1 MTKTLLRLA
10 LACLFLFADG
20 IEAQDATST
29 KTLTLFTTGGFI
41 SAIQSIAPL
50 YEKTTGISLVTKES
64 PPTGNTPTAIENLL
78 ESGQKADVV
87 IMEDWEL
94 RKLIDQG
101 HLQNASRIDLAK
113 SFIAMAVRKGAK
125 KPDIST
131 MKNFKKTLLN
141 ATSLALSDTP
151 SGTYL
156 SRILFPQMHISE
168 RLRIKTRTIS
178 AKPVAEAVAR
188 GEAEIGFQQ
197 LSELMHME
205 GIDVI
210 GLIPDQVQKM
220 TMYSA
225 AIITGSVQ
233 QEEAAELLKFL
244 SSEAARS
251 AMKLGGL
258 TPVR

>member
-1 MTKTLLRLA
+1 MTKTLSRLA

-20 IEAQDATST
+20 TEAQDATLT
-29 KTLTLFTTGGFI
+29 KALTLFTTGGFI
-41 SAIQSIAPL
+41 AAIQSIAPL
-50 YEKTTGISLVTKES
+50 YEKATGISLVIKES
-64 PPTGNTPTAIENLL
+64 PPTGNTPMAIANRL
-78 ESGQKADVV
+78 ESGENADVV

-101 HLQNASRIDLAK
+101 HLQKTSRIDLGK

-125 KPDIST
+125 KPDISN
-131 MKNFKKTLLN
+131 MKSFKKTLLN
-141 ATSLALSDTP
+141 AKSLALSDTA

-178 AKPVAEAVAR
+178 AEPVGEAVAR

-225 AIITGSVQ
+225 AITTGGVQ
-233 QEEAAELLKFL
+233 QEEAAALLKYL
-244 SSEAARS
+244 SSKAARTAIRLS
-251 AMKLGGL
+251 GL
-258 TPVR
+258 TPLR

>member
-1 MTKTLLRLA
+1 MTKTLSRLA

-20 IEAQDATST
+20 IEAQNATPT
-29 KTLTLFTTGGFI
+29 KTLTLFMTGGFI
-41 SAIQSIAPL
+41 TAIQSIAPL
-50 YEKTTGISLVTKES
+50 YEKATGIRLVTQES
-64 PPTGNTPTAIENLL
+64 PPNGNTPMAIENLL

-101 HLQNASRIDLAK
+101 HLQKTSRIDLAK
-113 SFIAMAVRKGAK
+113 SFIAMAVRKGAE
-125 KPDIST
+125 KPDISS

-141 ATSLALSDTP
+141 AKSLALSDTP

-156 SRILFPQMHISE
+156 SRILFAQMHVSE
-168 RLRIKTRTIS
+168 RLRTKTRTIS
-178 AKPVAEAVAR
+178 AEPVGEAVAR

-197 LSELMHME
+197 LSELMHTE
-205 GIDVI
+205 DVDVI

-225 AIITGSVQ
+225 AITTGGVQ
-233 QEEAAELLKFL
+233 QEEAAALLKFL
-244 SSEAARS
+244 SSKAARAAIKVS
-251 AMKLGGL
+251 GL
-258 TPVR
+258 IPVR

>member
-1 MTKTLLRLA
+1 MTKTLSRLA

-20 IEAQDATST
+20 IEAQDATPT

-41 SAIQSIAPL
+41 AAIQSIAPI
-50 YEKTTGISLVTKES
+50 YEKETGFSLIIKES
-64 PPTGNTPTAIENLL
+64 PPTGNTPMAITNRLARGE
-78 ESGQKADVV
+78 KADLV

-94 RKLIDQG
+94 RNLIDQG
-101 HLQNASRIDLAK
+101 HLKKTSRIDLGK

-125 KPDIST
+125 KPDISN
-131 MKNFKKTLLN
+131 MKSFKKTLLD
-141 ATSLALSDTP
+141 AKSLALSDTP

-168 RLRIKTRTIS
+168 RLMIKTRTIS
-178 AKPVAEAVAR
+178 AEPVGEAVAR
-188 GEAEIGFQQ
+188 GESEIGFQQ

-225 AIITGSVQ
+225 AITTGGVQ
-233 QEEAAELLKFL
+233 QEEAAALLKYL
-244 SSEAARS
+244 SSKAARTAIRLS
-251 AMKLGGL
+251 GL

>member
-1 MTKTLLRLA
+1 MTKTLSRLA

-20 IEAQDATST
+20 IEARNATPH
-29 KTLTLFTTGGFI
+29 KTLIVFTTGGFI
-41 SAIQSIAPL
+41 PAIQSIAPV
-50 YEKTTGISLVTKES
+50 YEKATGFSLIIKES
-64 PPTGNTPTAIENLL
+64 PPTGNTQMTIKNRLARGEN
-78 ESGQKADVV
+78 SDVV

-94 RKLIDQG
+94 RKLIDEG
-101 HLQNASRIDLAK
+101 HLQKASRVELGK

-125 KPDIST
+125 KPDISNLNT
-131 MKNFKKTLLN
+131 FKKTLLD
-141 ATSLALSDTP
+141 AKSLALSDGD

-156 SRILFPQMHISE
+156 SRILFPQMHITES
-168 RLRIKTRTIS
+168 LRSKTRTIS
-178 AKPVAEAVAR
+178 ARLVGEAIAL

-197 LSELMHME
+197 LSELMYME

-225 AIITGSVQ
+225 AITIGNVQ
-233 QEEAAELLKFL
+233 QEEAAALLKYL
-244 SSEAARS
+244 NSKAARTAITLS
-251 AMKLGGL
+251 GL

>member
-1 MTKTLLRLA
+1 MTKTLMRLA
-10 LACLFLFADG
+10 LACLFFLADG
-20 IEAQDATST
+20 IEAQDVTPT
-29 KTLTLFTTGGFI
+29 KTLTLFVSGGFI
-41 SAIQSIAPL
+41 AAIQSLASV
-50 YEKTTGISLVTKES
+50 YEKETGFSLIIKES
-64 PPTGNTPTAIENLL
+64 PPTGTTPIAITNRLARGEN
-78 ESGQKADVV
+78 ADVV

-101 HLQNASRIDLAK
+101 QLQKTSRIDLGK
-113 SFIAMAVRKGAK
+113 SFIAMAVRKGTN
-125 KPDIST
+125 KPDISN
-131 MKNFKKTLLN
+131 MKSFKKTLLD
-141 ATSLALSDTP
+141 AKSLALSDTP

-168 RLRIKTRTIS
+168 RLMVKTRTIS
-178 AKPVAEAVAR
+178 AEPVGESVAR

-225 AIITGSVQ
+225 AITTGGVQ
-233 QEEAAELLKFL
+233 QEEAAALLKYL
-244 SSEAARS
+244 SSKVART
-251 AMKLGGL
+251 AIKLSGL
-258 TPVR
+258 TPVH

>member
-1 MTKTLLRLA
+1 
-10 LACLFLFADG
+10 
-20 IEAQDATST
+20 
-29 KTLTLFTTGGFI
+29 
-41 SAIQSIAPL
+41 
-50 YEKTTGISLVTKES
+50 
-64 PPTGNTPTAIENLL
+64 
-78 ESGQKADVV
+78 
-87 IMEDWEL
+87 MEDWEL

-101 HLQNASRIDLAK
+101 HLQKTSRIELAK

-141 ATSLALSDTP
+141 AKSLALSDTP

-168 RLRIKTRTIS
+168 RLRIKTKTIS

-197 LSELMHME
+197 LSELMHIE

-225 AIITGSVQ
+225 AITTGSVQ
-233 QEEAAELLKFL
+233 QEEAATLLKFL